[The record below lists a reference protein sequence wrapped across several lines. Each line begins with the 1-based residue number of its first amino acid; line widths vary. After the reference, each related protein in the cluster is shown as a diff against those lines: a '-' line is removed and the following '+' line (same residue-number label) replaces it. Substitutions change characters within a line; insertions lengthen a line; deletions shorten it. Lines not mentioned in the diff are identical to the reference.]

1 MLLCICFQ
9 CCFAYMR
16 VYSIQL
22 SEKRES
28 WSKTLR
34 FVLFF
39 HLFWSDIVFQWPFRQ
54 QKSSRRTLFF
64 LCVCIVSGNSCLSS
78 GLSPWRGSPARA
90 WPPAGVTGS
99 LVRSQG
105 AVASNGGAL
114 HLVSRPQETG
124 KQNLL
129 LHAVLPTLNHLP
141 WPNQVTPSSITS
153 EQIL

>member
-1 MLLCICFQ
+1 MT
-9 CCFAYMR
+9 
-16 VYSIQL
+16 IQTVNHPH
-22 SEKRES
+22 
-28 WSKTLR
+28 SKQVCAGLFSFFVSALFLETL
-34 FVLFF
+34 VCL
-39 HLFWSDIVFQWPFRQ
+39 PGFR
-54 QKSSRRTLFF
+54 
-64 LCVCIVSGNSCLSS
+64 
-78 GLSPWRGSPARA
+78 PDEAARPGPE
-90 WPPAGVTGS
+90 PPAGVTGS

-153 EQIL
+153 EQILQVWFGLSLTPTLGLRVDKLTQTYQNQNATFDF